1 MKPIK
6 LKFQAFGPFVEEQ
19 GIDFSEIANDGLFL
33 ITGPTGAGKTSIF
46 DAISFAL
53 YGKGSMEERERTNI
67 RSDFADENIETYVQ
81 FEFYLKDKRIEI
93 YRTPSY
99 EKVGKDGKK
108 NTKNPY
114 ARMIMF
120 QDDKLIIEESGS
132 DKVTKKVEELLNLNY
147 QQFRQIVMLPQ
158 GEFRRFILA
167 NSNEREEIFKRI
179 FDISIYE
186 KFEEKIDAMYKEIK
200 RKLEDNKKEVEII
213 AKGILIDTEEFQEF
227 VNNSDLSP
235 KKIIQHINQEVEQ
248 IHKSLETINIQ
259 KNENQSILKNLEEKL
274 QKIKSNNE
282 LIDKREA
289 IKKELQ
295 ELSKQKETMVQK
307 EELLRKLDKVEKII
321 PYEENWINLSKD
333 LKEKKILLEKLNIE
347 LLERE
352 EKQGTIDETFNKL
365 EEDYQ
370 KISLRNKEIEELNE
384 KLESLKNYEQL
395 DQEFQKLSKQLGEK
409 NKELSKIESE
419 ISQNK
424 KVFEE
429 NEHYITA
436 IEDINIEILERNLKD
451 IVKYENSCNDLIN
464 EYLNFTDIVKRYREI
479 QKEKNDIEQLINR
492 LRDELDRKTHEIILT
507 QAYRLAE
514 TLEEGKPCP
523 VCGSIIHPDPAK
535 SEGQIVTEKEIED
548 LNKKIERAE
557 EKRNEIVNKYETIK
571 GENDGTESR
580 VMTNYKRIC
589 EELAIEQKEPTEM
602 KSHIEKIIK
611 TLQEKLKV
619 QQKEYDEKK
628 DIVNK
633 IKSLKEENK
642 KIKLSLDILQKKK
655 EVLQQEI
662 DELKSKILQIN
673 MKKKTV
679 AEHLE
684 GKTLKDI
691 NCEIEEINQFITN
704 TSSKYEEIR
713 KAKEANLQ
721 EIHSLKGKIATITG
735 DINQLSSKVKE
746 SEEKLNK
753 MIRDMELV
761 NYENYKSLKDKLY
774 LKDQLEEE
782 IEIYNLELQKKK
794 NLLEEYERSVKNIGK
809 IDELPLVEEINEM
822 KEKNEILIRNETSL
836 ENKKVS
842 LKTTKLE
849 MEKLQKEAQQIEKD
863 YNMIVNLRNVSKGD
877 NDSKVS
883 LTKYVLTYY
892 FEEIIMH
899 ANERLMKLTN
909 NRYVMR
915 RSTEVLDARRKE
927 GLEIMVLDHNTG
939 KERHIK
945 SLSGGESFEAA
956 LALALGL
963 ADVVQSHS
971 GGISLDTIFID
982 EGFGSLD
989 PNSLDRAIE
998 VLLELNDSGR
1008 AVGIIS
1014 HVEELKE
1021 RIFDKIEV
1029 IPTAE
1034 GSFIKY

>member
-179 FDISIYE
+179 FDISLYE

-259 KNENQSILKNLEEKL
+259 KNENQSILKNLEEKR

-436 IEDINIEILERNLKD
+436 NEDINIEILERNLKD

>member
-120 QDDKLIIEESGS
+120 QDDKLIIEECGS

-436 IEDINIEILERNLKD
+436 NEDINIEILERNLKD

-492 LRDELDRKTHEIILT
+492 LRVELDRKTHEIILT

-611 TLQEKLKV
+611 TLQEKLKI

-691 NCEIEEINQFITN
+691 NREIEEINQFITN

>member
-179 FDISIYE
+179 FDISLYE

-436 IEDINIEILERNLKD
+436 NEDINIEILERNLKD

-691 NCEIEEINQFITN
+691 NREIEEINQFITN

-782 IEIYNLELQKKK
+782 IEINNLELQKKK

-836 ENKKVS
+836 ENKKAS

-849 MEKLQKEAQQIEKD
+849 MENLQKELQKIEKE
-863 YNMIVNLRNVSKGD
+863 YNVILNLRNVSKGD

-892 FEEIIMH
+892 FEKIIIH
-899 ANERLMKLTN
+899 ANQRLMKLTN
-909 NRYVMR
+909 NRYEMR
-915 RSTEVLDARRKE
+915 RATEVLDRRKSE
-927 GLEIMVLDHNTG
+927 GLEIMVLDYNTG

-963 ADVVQSHS
+963 ADVVQNYS

-989 PNSLDRAIE
+989 PNSLDSAIE

-1008 AVGIIS
+1008 MVGIIS

-1021 RIFDKIEV
+1021 RINDKIEV
-1029 IPTAE
+1029 IPTSE
-1034 GSFIKY
+1034 GSIIKY

>member
-108 NTKNPY
+108 NIKNPY

-120 QDDKLIIEESGS
+120 QDDKLIIEECGS

-179 FDISIYE
+179 FDISLYE

-352 EKQGTIDETFNKL
+352 EKQGTIDETFNKF

-436 IEDINIEILERNLKD
+436 NEDINIEILERNLKD

-602 KSHIEKIIK
+602 KSHIENIKK

-691 NCEIEEINQFITN
+691 NREIEEINQFITN

>member
-436 IEDINIEILERNLKD
+436 NEDINIEILERNLKD

>member
-179 FDISIYE
+179 FDISLYE

-436 IEDINIEILERNLKD
+436 NEDINIEILERNLKD

-691 NCEIEEINQFITN
+691 NREIEEINQFITN

-927 GLEIMVLDHNTG
+927 GLEIMVLDYNTG

-963 ADVVQSHS
+963 ANVVQNYS

-989 PNSLDRAIE
+989 PNSLDSAIE

-1008 AVGIIS
+1008 MVGIIS

-1021 RIFDKIEV
+1021 RINDKIEV
-1029 IPTAE
+1029 IPTSE
-1034 GSFIKY
+1034 GSIIKY

>member
-179 FDISIYE
+179 FDISLYE

-436 IEDINIEILERNLKD
+436 NEDINIEILERNLKD

-691 NCEIEEINQFITN
+691 NREIEEINQFITN

>member
-179 FDISIYE
+179 FDISLYE

-259 KNENQSILKNLEEKL
+259 KNENQSILKKLEEKL

-436 IEDINIEILERNLKD
+436 NEDINIEILERNLKD

>member
-120 QDDKLIIEESGS
+120 QDDKLIIEECGS

-179 FDISIYE
+179 FDISLYE

-436 IEDINIEILERNLKD
+436 NEDINIEILERNLKD

-691 NCEIEEINQFITN
+691 NREIEEINQFITN

>member
-179 FDISIYE
+179 FDISLYE

-436 IEDINIEILERNLKD
+436 NEDINIEILERNLKD

-774 LKDQLEEE
+774 LKDHLEEE

>member
-53 YGKGSMEERERTNI
+53 YGKGSMEEREKTNI

-179 FDISIYE
+179 FDISLYE

-436 IEDINIEILERNLKD
+436 NEDINIEILERNLKD

-464 EYLNFTDIVKRYREI
+464 EYLNFNDIVKRYREI

-548 LNKKIERAE
+548 LKKKIERAE

>member
-179 FDISIYE
+179 FDISLYE

-307 EELLRKLDKVEKII
+307 EELLRKLDNVEKII

-436 IEDINIEILERNLKD
+436 NEDINIEILERNLKD

-580 VMTNYKRIC
+580 VMTNYERIC

-619 QQKEYDEKK
+619 QKKEYDEKK

-691 NCEIEEINQFITN
+691 NREIEEINQFITN

-1008 AVGIIS
+1008 TVGIIS

-1021 RIFDKIEV
+1021 RINDKIEV
-1029 IPTAE
+1029 IPTSE
-1034 GSFIKY
+1034 GSIIKY

>member
-108 NTKNPY
+108 NIKNPY

-120 QDDKLIIEESGS
+120 QDDKLIIEECGS

-179 FDISIYE
+179 FDISLYE

-436 IEDINIEILERNLKD
+436 NEDINIEILERNLKD

-691 NCEIEEINQFITN
+691 NREIEEINQFITN

>member
-179 FDISIYE
+179 FDISLYE

-436 IEDINIEILERNLKD
+436 NEDINIEILERNLKD